1 MSNLPKSQ
9 SIIDL
14 DSLSACEYFLKS
26 KSYCNIDLPPYYN
39 FQKVLDN
46 TYDVYRRLS
55 TAKGS
60 QFSNFASYKQAKNLE
75 DINHHIYANKGS
87 DLSWRDFQ
95 IIHPLLY
102 IHLVSILTEPNNWE
116 KITGRFKDFRSDSR
130 IQCLSV
136 PSQSLTNES
145 DKAEQVNNWWKN
157 IEQKSMFRVI
167 VILAIC

>member
-14 DSLSACEYFLKS
+14 DSFSACEYFLKS

-46 TYDVYRRLS
+46 TYDVYLRLS

-60 QFSNFASYKQAKNLE
+60 QFSNFASYKEAKNLE

-95 IIHPLLY
+95 VIHPLLY
-102 IHLVSILTEPNNWE
+102 IHLVSTLTEPNNWE

-136 PSQSLTNES
+136 PSQL
-145 DKAEQVNNWWKN
+145 
-157 IEQKSMFRVI
+157 
-167 VILAIC
+167 